1 MLDLMRPAPD
11 APHGT
16 MHLLT
21 LSAIEAAAAAGA
33 RSFNLCMAPLSG
45 LERLE
50 PVTPLS
56 RIGRLLY
63 ERADGRRGLA
73 GLRRFKD
80 SFRPDWRPRYLAAGG
95 PWGALAALIA
105 ARALVAAPAPPIDV
119 GALAAAQ
126 AFLDADL
133 DLDPPAA
140 AAETDRPAALGA

>member
-1 MLDLMRPAPD
+1 
-11 APHGT
+11 
-16 MHLLT
+16 
-21 LSAIEAAAAAGA
+21 
-33 RSFNLCMAPLSG
+33 MAPLSG
-45 LERLE
+45 LERLA

-56 RIGRLLY
+56 RIGRLLF

-80 SFRPDWRPRYLAAGG
+80 SFRPDWTPRYLAARG
-95 PWGALAALIA
+95 PWGAVGALLA
-105 ARALVAAPAPPIDV
+105 ARALVAAPAPPIDA

-140 AAETDRPAALGA
+140 AEDGRAAALGA